1 MCRGIRQEYS
11 AAVQRQRMA
20 LQRSGRFRADS
31 GKQVFHSGTEC
42 INIRCL
48 KQQIKEIRRR
58 PAEKFSVSHFPVQN
72 RFHTAEYLVG
82 TLGTIDVID
91 VLEVP
96 KVDSHQSRLR
106 PPVTAFLQKLPE
118 ICLIVS
124 PRQPI
129 VHGQVP
135 QLLLRYQSLCRHTL
149 TAEGEKKDQQQNQKN
164 CRGAQQ
170 HNTVGQQ
177 PFPRRVSRLLTGIPV
192 DHRLPGSI

>member
-1 MCRGIRQEYS
+1 
-11 AAVQRQRMA
+11 MA

-31 GKQVFHSGTEC
+31 GKQVLHSGTEC

-58 PAEKFSVSHFPVQN
+58 PAEKFPVGHFPVQN

-91 VLEVP
+91 ILEVP
-96 KVDSHQSRLR
+96 KIDSHQGRLR

-135 QLLLRYQSLCRHTL
+135 QLLLRYQGPCRHTL
-149 TAEGEKKDQQQNQKN
+149 TAEG
-164 CRGAQQ
+164 
-170 HNTVGQQ
+170 
-177 PFPRRVSRLLTGIPV
+177 RRRISSRIRKIAEALSSII
-192 DHRLPGSI
+192 RLASSHSHAV